1 MKFNVGDIIEW
12 EGQNGEKILVEVTKP
27 LHKLAGSGKTAEQWS
42 KLEGWSVEY
51 FNSKVKPKLNEAW
64 QIEYKYLENN
74 NLNEENSLPLP
85 TEQDLGLNTDLSQ
98 DDFKC

>member
-1 MKFNVGDIIEW
+1 MAMNQHRAITGIKYLRLW

-51 FNSKVKPKLNEAW
+51 FNSKVKPKINEAW
-64 QIEYKYLENN
+64 QIECITFHV
-74 NLNEENSLPLP
+74 LNCIG
-85 TEQDLGLNTDLSQ
+85 D
-98 DDFKC
+98 